1 MMTPAKASTTITKH
15 ADLEGRTLAY
25 RQFGEGPPLVLAVR
39 FRGTMDSWDP
49 LFLDELAKNF
59 MVVIFDYTGLGG
71 STGTPTYDRASLAK
85 DARDLIDFLGFDK
98 VVMGGWSLG
107 GVVAQVC
114 ATTYPDKVSQAVL
127 IGTAPPGHPKVSGEP
142 IFIKTAMNPVNTLDD
157 EFILFF
163 EPASESSKAAAK
175 RSHDRIAERKA
186 GRSPA
191 IPEATFMKLLSEA
204 RDRSTIYPDPEGAH
218 MRKLAAGVVPLLV
231 ISGDHDIACPV
242 ENWLELVRDWKS
254 LHLVTLPQAGHGPH
268 HQEPH
273 FCADVIASFVRNHRS
288 GEHP

>member
-1 MMTPAKASTTITKH
+1 MMTIANASTVETRH
-15 ADLEGRTLAY
+15 ANLESRTLAF
-25 RQFGEGPPLVLAVR
+25 RKFGKGPPLVLAVR

-59 MVVIFDYTGLGG
+59 TVVIFDYTGLGG

-107 GVVAQVC
+107 GVVAQVF
-114 ATTYPDKVSQAVL
+114 AVTYPDKVSQAVL
-127 IGTAPPGHPKVSGEP
+127 IGTAPPGHPKVSAEP
-142 IFIKTAMNPVNTLDD
+142 LFIKTAMNPVNTLDD
-157 EFILFF
+157 EFVLFF
-163 EPASESSKAAAK
+163 EPASEGSKAAAK
-175 RSHDRIAERKA
+175 RSHDRIADRQM

-191 IPEATFMKLLSEA
+191 IPEAIFMKLLSEA
-204 RDRSTIYPDPEGAH
+204 KDRSTIYPDPQMAH
-218 MRKLAAGVVPLLV
+218 MKKLSGGDVPLLV

-273 FCADVIASFVRNHRS
+273 YCADVIASFVRKHQVR
-288 GEHP
+288 ERP